1 MTIASGPIA
10 SGAIA
15 SSGGANYSMP
25 VTHGTFT
32 LSMQGAGK
40 LITDI
45 YPSGQFTLSGQP
57 LLNPVA
63 YNYSI
68 QSGSFTLTG
77 QDVVVSLGK
86 GVFLEPIGTFT
97 LTGQAVSFQKSLSPD
112 AEVGTFTLTGQD
124 QTYAIAISIIPTTAT
139 FALTGQDVIF
149 GFDIDAEVGTFTLTG
164 RDAVLS
170 HGRTFSI
177 PNAQAYTYQ
186 GYDVKFRGWFTP
198 LVPSET
204 WSDAATVPTETWTDA
219 A

>member
-15 SSGGANYSMP
+15 SSGGANYSMA
-25 VTHGTFT
+25 VTHGTFA

-63 YNYSI
+63 YNYAI
-68 QSGSFTLTG
+68 QSGSFGLTG
-77 QDVVVSLGK
+77 QNVVVSLGK

-97 LTGQAVSFQKSLSPD
+97 LTGQAVSFQKNLSPD
-112 AEVGTFTLTGQD
+112 AQVGTFTLTGQD
-124 QTYAIAISIIPTTAT
+124 QTYAIQISIIPPAAT
-139 FALTGQDVIF
+139 FTLTGQDVIF
-149 GFDIDAEVGTFTLTG
+149 NFPIDAEVGTFALTG
-164 RDAVLS
+164 IAATLR
-170 HGRTFSI
+170 HGRILSVTD
-177 PNAQAYTYQ
+177 ATAYTYQ
-186 GYDVKFRGWFTP
+186 GKDVKFRGWF
-198 LVPSET
+198 S
-204 WSDAATVPTETWTDA
+204 PTLPPAIWTDA